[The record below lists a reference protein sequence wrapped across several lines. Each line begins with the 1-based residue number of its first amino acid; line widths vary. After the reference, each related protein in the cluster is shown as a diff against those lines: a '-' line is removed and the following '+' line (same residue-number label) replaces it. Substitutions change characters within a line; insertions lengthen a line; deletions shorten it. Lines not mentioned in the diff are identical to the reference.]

1 MAQKITQD
9 MTFYQVLQMSP
20 DVCKVLNK
28 FNLDCGECL
37 GATTESLAQ
46 GAKAH
51 GLDIDVI
58 LTELNAIFED

>member
-20 DVCKVLNK
+20 EVSKVLDK

-37 GATTESLAQ
+37 GATTESLAH

-51 GLDIDVI
+51 GLDIDII
-58 LTELNAIFED
+58 LAELNAIFEN

>member
-1 MAQKITQD
+1 MAPKITED
-9 MTFYQVLQMSP
+9 MTFYQVLQLSP
-20 DVCKVLNK
+20 SVSRILDK

-51 GLDIDVI
+51 GLDVEEI
-58 LTELNAIFED
+58 LVELNAIFKD

>member
-1 MAQKITQD
+1 MAQKITKD

-20 DVCKVLNK
+20 AVSKVLDK
-28 FNLDCGECL
+28 YNLDCGECL

-51 GLDIDVI
+51 GLDIEEI
-58 LTELNAIFED
+58 LVDLNAIFKN

>member
-1 MAQKITQD
+1 MAQKITKD

-20 DVCKVLNK
+20 AVSKVLDK

-51 GLDIDVI
+51 GLNIDEI
-58 LTELNAIFED
+58 LTELNAIFKD